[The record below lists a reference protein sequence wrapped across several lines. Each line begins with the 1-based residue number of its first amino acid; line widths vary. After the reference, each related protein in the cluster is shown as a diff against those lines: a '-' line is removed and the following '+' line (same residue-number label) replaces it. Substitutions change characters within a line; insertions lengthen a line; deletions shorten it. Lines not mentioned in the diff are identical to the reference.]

1 MLRKNRVFRTSA
13 SSRSI
18 VLLRKTTPPAVLQP
32 LVLFLS
38 AHKNLHFLHNTV
50 YFNIIVDNCKKVA
63 KTEVY
68 DAKSTGATPS

>member
-32 LVLFLS
+32 LVHF
-38 AHKNLHFLHNTV
+38 HLHFLHNTV